1 LTSRFAFFRLKVTAK
16 DKASIVAGL
25 ALAAASP
32 EEESM
37 STFAHSEAGIEQ
49 LLHAENELLPPKSLV
64 ENARLKDYAAEYKRS
79 VDDPEAF
86 WADAASELEWFKPWT
101 KVFDWKYPTFE
112 WFQGGKFNI
121 THNCL
126 DRQVKSG
133 RKNKVAYIW
142 VGEDGTERQ
151 VTYGQLLDQVGRTAN
166 ALKSLGVKRGDRVI
180 VYMPLC
186 LEGVVS
192 MLACARIGAVHSV
205 VYAGFSVGA
214 LRSRIEDA
222 QARVIL
228 TADVTYRRGKQVPL
242 RTIVQESI
250 AELEL
255 VKKVVVLRRAKP
267 MIELTEREVD
277 FNELVQAQKA
287 ECLAEVM
294 DSEDP
299 LYILY
304 TSGTTGKPKGVVH
317 VHGGYAVGTHYH
329 MTRFWD
335 IRDDDVY
342 FCTSDIGWVV
352 GHSYIVYAPLL
363 AGVTTLFR
371 EGAIDYP
378 NPGIAWE
385 LVEKYRVSVVF
396 TAPTAVRMFMRHG
409 DELPKKFDLRSLR
422 LFTCAGEPLNP
433 EALQWAYRMLCG
445 NGTTAFVA
453 DNWWQT
459 ETGGPC
465 LGTLPI
471 MAARP
476 AKAGKAL
483 PGVVAE
489 VVDQQGNP
497 MPPNKGGLLVI
508 RKPFPH
514 MFRTVYGDPARYSQD
529 WGKVPNCYT
538 TGDVA
543 VCDQDGYFT
552 VVGRADDVLNVAGH
566 RIGTAD
572 VEGALVSHPAVGE
585 AAVIGRP
592 DEIKGENIKAFVIL
606 RIGHTGSPELE
617 TKLKDHVRHVLGAIA
632 VPAEIAFPDKLPK
645 TRSGK
650 IIRRLLK
657 AQELGRD
664 VGDLSTLEE

>member
-1 LTSRFAFFRLKVTAK
+1 MPPPVQ
-16 DKASIVAGL
+16 
-25 ALAAASP
+25 P
-32 EEESM
+32 E
-37 STFAHSEAGIEQ
+37 TGIEQ
-49 LLHAENELLPPKSLV
+49 LLRAETEFHPPKFLA
-64 ENARLKDYAAEYKRS
+64 EQARLRDYAAEYGRS
-79 VDDPEAF
+79 VGDAEGF
-86 WADAASELEWFKPWT
+86 WVDIARELEWFEPWK
-101 KVFDWKYPTFE
+101 KVFEWKYPTFE
-112 WFQGGKFNI
+112 WFLGGKCNI
-121 THNCL
+121 TYNCL
-126 DRQVKSG
+126 DRQVKAG

-142 VGEDGTERQ
+142 AGEDGAERQ
-151 VTYGQLLDQVGRTAN
+151 MTYAQLLDAVCRTAN
-166 ALKSLGVKRGDRVI
+166 GLKSLGVKKGDRVI
-180 VYMPLC
+180 IYMPLS
-186 LEGVVS
+186 LEGVIC

-205 VYAGFSVGA
+205 VYAGFSVQA

-228 TADVTYRRGKQVPL
+228 TADFTFRRGKRVPL
-242 RTIVQESI
+242 RSIVEESI
-250 AELEL
+250 AGLEI
-255 VKKVVVLRRAKP
+255 VDKVVVLRRTQP
-267 MIELTEREVD
+267 QIELSGRELD
-277 FNELVQAQKA
+277 FNELIKKQSRECPA
-287 ECLAEVM
+287 EAM
-294 DSEDP
+294 DAEDP

-317 VHGGYAVGTHYH
+317 VHGGYMVGTYYH

-335 IRDDDVY
+335 IRDDDVF

-363 AGVTTLFR
+363 AGATTLFR

-378 NPGIAWE
+378 HPAIAWE
-385 LVEKYRVSVVF
+385 LVEKYRASVIF

-409 DELPKKFDLRSLR
+409 DDLPKQYDLGTIR

-433 EALQWAYRMLCG
+433 EALSWTHRVICN
-445 NGTTAFVA
+445 NGKTGFVA

-465 LGTLPI
+465 LGTMCTFPQ
-471 MAARP
+471 RP

-489 VVDQQGNP
+489 VVDQQGNK
-497 MPPNKGGLLVI
+497 MPPNKGGLLVL
-508 RKPFPH
+508 RRPFPH
-514 MFRTVYGDPARYSQD
+514 MFRTVYGDPERYAQD
-529 WGKVPNCYT
+529 WGKVPNAYT

-543 VCDQDGYFT
+543 ICDEDGYFT

-572 VEGALVSHPAVGE
+572 VEGALVSHPAVAE

-606 RIGHTGSPELE
+606 RVGHSASPELE
-617 TKLKDHVRHVLGAIA
+617 AKLKDHVRHTLGSIA

-657 AQELGRD
+657 AQELGKE

>member
-1 LTSRFAFFRLKVTAK
+1 
-16 DKASIVAGL
+16 
-25 ALAAASP
+25 
-32 EEESM
+32 M
-37 STFAHSEAGIEQ
+37 STVAHSEAGIEQ
-49 LLHAENELLPPKSLV
+49 LLHAENELLPPRSLV

-79 VDDPEAF
+79 VEDPEAF
-86 WADAASELEWFKPWT
+86 WADAANELEWFRPWT
-101 KVFDWKYPTFE
+101 KVFEWKYPTFE

-166 ALKSLGVKRGDRVI
+166 ALKSLGVKKGDRVI

-228 TADVTYRRGKQVPL
+228 TADVTYRRGKMVPL
-242 RTIVQESI
+242 RAIVQESI
-250 AELEL
+250 AGLEL
-255 VKKVVVLRRAKP
+255 VEKVVVLRRAKP
-267 MIELTEREVD
+267 IIQLTEREVD

>member
-1 LTSRFAFFRLKVTAK
+1 
-16 DKASIVAGL
+16 
-25 ALAAASP
+25 
-32 EEESM
+32 M
-37 STFAHSEAGIEQ
+37 STVAHTESGIEQ
-49 LLHAENELLPPKSLV
+49 LLKAETELHAPEFLKQEC
-64 ENARLKDYAAEYKRS
+64 RLRDYEAEYKRS
-79 VDDPEAF
+79 VQNPDAF
-86 WADAASELEWFKPWT
+86 WSGVAAELDWFQPWK
-101 KVFDWKYPTFE
+101 KVFEWTYPTFQ
-112 WFQGGKFNI
+112 WFLGGKCNI
-121 THNCL
+121 SWNAL
-126 DRQVKSG
+126 DRQVKAG

-142 VGEDGTERQ
+142 TTEDGTERQ
-151 VTYGQLLDQVGRTAN
+151 ITYGQLLDFVSRTAN
-166 ALKSLGVKRGDRVI
+166 GLKQLGVRKGDRVI
-180 VYMPLC
+180 IYMA

-205 VYAGFSVGA
+205 VYAGFSVQA

-228 TADVTYRRGKQVPL
+228 TADFTYRRGKRVEL
-242 RTIVQESI
+242 RSIVQESI
-250 AELEL
+250 EGLEI
-255 VKKVVVLRRAKP
+255 VDKVVVWRRGEPKA
-267 MIELTEREVD
+267 ELDAREVD
-277 FNELVQAQKA
+277 FYELVNSQKA
-287 ECLAEVM
+287 ECPAELM

-317 VHGGYAVGTHYH
+317 VHGGYSVGIYYH

-335 IRDDDVY
+335 IRDDDI
-342 FCTSDIGWVV
+342 FLCTSDIGWVV

-363 AGVTTLFR
+363 AGATTLFR

-378 NPGIAWE
+378 HPAIAWE
-385 LVEKYRVSVVF
+385 LAEKYRVSVVF

-409 DELPKKFDLRSLR
+409 DELPKKYDLHTIR

-433 EALQWAYRMLCG
+433 EAQMWAHRVICN
-445 NGTTAFVA
+445 NGKTGFVA
-453 DNWWQT
+453 DNFWQT

-465 LGTLPI
+465 LGTLPLFP
-471 MAARP
+471 ARP

-489 VVDQQGNP
+489 VVDQQGNK
-497 MPPNKGGLLVI
+497 MPPNKGGLLVF
-508 RKPFPH
+508 RRPFPH
-514 MFRTVYGDPARYSQD
+514 MFRTVWGDAARYAQD
-529 WGKVPNCYT
+529 WGKVPNAYT

-572 VEGALVSHPAVGE
+572 VESALVSHPAVAE

-606 RIGHTGSPELE
+606 RVGHTASPELE
-617 TKLKDHVRHVLGAIA
+617 AKLKDHVRHTLGSIA
-632 VPAEIAFPDKLPK
+632 VPAEIAFPEKLPK

-657 AQELGRD
+657 AQELGRE

>member
-1 LTSRFAFFRLKVTAK
+1 
-16 DKASIVAGL
+16 
-25 ALAAASP
+25 
-32 EEESM
+32 M
-37 STFAHSEAGIEQ
+37 STVAHSEAGIEQ
-49 LLHAENELLPPKSLV
+49 LLKAENELLPPKSLV

-79 VDDPEAF
+79 VEEPEAF
-86 WADAASELEWFKPWT
+86 WADAAKELEWFQPWT

-151 VTYGQLLDQVGRTAN
+151 ITYGQLLDFVGRAAN
-166 ALKSLGVKRGDRVI
+166 ALKSLGVKKGDRVI

-242 RTIVQESI
+242 RDIVQESI
-250 AELEL
+250 AGLEL
-255 VKKVVVLRRAKP
+255 VEKVVVLRRARP
-267 MIELTEREVD
+267 MIELTEREID

-409 DELPKKFDLRSLR
+409 DELPKKYDLRSLR

-433 EALQWAYRMLCG
+433 EALQWAYRVICG

-489 VVDQQGNP
+489 VVDQQGNK

-508 RKPFPH
+508 RNPFPH
-514 MFRTVYGDPARYSQD
+514 MFRTVYGDPARYAQD
-529 WGKVPNCYT
+529 WGKVPNAYT

-572 VEGALVSHPAVGE
+572 VEGALVSHPAVAE

-617 TKLKDHVRHVLGAIA
+617 MKLKDHVRHVLGAIA

-657 AQELGRD
+657 AQELGRE

>member
-1 LTSRFAFFRLKVTAK
+1 MATQT
-16 DKASIVAGL
+16 I
-25 ALAAASP
+25 
-32 EEESM
+32 
-37 STFAHSEAGIEQ
+37 HSEGIEQ
-49 LLHAENELLPPKSLV
+49 LLQSQNEIHPPASLV
-64 ENARLKDYAAEYKRS
+64 AKARLRDYPAEYKRS
-79 VDDPEAF
+79 VEDPDGFWGEA
-86 WADAASELEWFKPWT
+86 AQELEWFQPWK
-101 KVFDWKYPTFE
+101 KVFEWKYPTFE
-112 WFQGGKFNI
+112 WFAGAKCNI
-121 THNCL
+121 TYNCL

-151 VTYGQLLDQVGRTAN
+151 ITYGQLLDFVCRTAN
-166 ALKSLGVKRGDRVI
+166 ALKSLGVKKGDRVI
-180 VYMPLC
+180 IYMPLN

-192 MLACARIGAVHSV
+192 MLACARIGAIHSV
-205 VYAGFSVGA
+205 VYAGFSVQA

-228 TADVTYRRGKQVPL
+228 TADICYRRGKRVGL
-242 RTIVQESI
+242 RSIVQESI
-250 AELEL
+250 AGLEN
-255 VKKVVVLRRAKP
+255 VDKVVVLRRTEP
-267 MIELTEREVD
+267 PIELELHEVD
-277 FNELVQAQKA
+277 FYELVRKQSAS
-287 ECLAEVM
+287 CPAEVM
-294 DSEDP
+294 EAEDP

-317 VHGGYAVGTHYH
+317 VHGGYMVGIHYH

-335 IRDDDVY
+335 IRDDDVF

-363 AGVTTLFR
+363 AGTTTLFR

-378 NPGIAWE
+378 NPAIAWE
-385 LVEKYRVSVVF
+385 LVERYRASVIF

-409 DELPKKFDLRSLR
+409 DELPKRYDLRSIR

-433 EALQWAYRMLCG
+433 EALVWAYRVICG
-445 NGTTAFVA
+445 NGEWGFVA

-465 LGTLPI
+465 LGTLPVL
-471 MAARP
+471 AARP
-476 AKAGKAL
+476 TKAGKPL

-489 VVDQQGNP
+489 VVDPQGNKL
-497 MPPNKGGLLVI
+497 PPNKGGLLVL
-508 RKPFPH
+508 RRPFPH
-514 MFRTVYGDPARYSQD
+514 MFRTVYGDPARYAVD
-529 WGKVPNCYT
+529 WGKVPNAYT

-543 VCDQDGYFT
+543 ICDEDGYFT

-572 VEGALVSHPAVGE
+572 VEGALVSHPAVAE

-606 RIGHTGSPELE
+606 RVGHTASPELE
-617 TKLKDHVRHVLGAIA
+617 AKLKDHVRHTLGSIAI
-632 VPAEIAFPDKLPK
+632 PSEIAFPEKLPK

-650 IIRRLLK
+650 IMRRLLK
-657 AQELGRD
+657 AQELGKE
-664 VGDLSTLEE
+664 VGDISTLEE

>member
-1 LTSRFAFFRLKVTAK
+1 M
-16 DKASIVAGL
+16 
-25 ALAAASP
+25 SP
-32 EEESM
+32 AVHTES
-37 STFAHSEAGIEQ
+37 GIEQ
-49 LLHAENELLPPKSLV
+49 LLHAETEFHPPKFLI
-64 ENARLKDYAAEYKRS
+64 EQARLREYASEYKRS
-79 VDDPEAF
+79 VDDAEGF
-86 WADAASELEWFKPWT
+86 WEGIAHELEWFAPWRKT
-101 KVFDWKYPTFE
+101 FDWKYPTFE
-112 WFQGGKFNI
+112 WFIGGKCNI
-121 THNCL
+121 TYNAL

-142 VGEDGTERQ
+142 AGEDGAEQ
-151 VTYGQLLDQVGRTAN
+151 QLTYQQLLDAVCRAAN
-166 ALKSLGVKRGDRVI
+166 GLKSLGVKKGDRVI
-180 VYMPLC
+180 IYMPLS
-186 LEGVVS
+186 LEGVIS

-205 VYAGFSVGA
+205 VYAGFSVQA

-228 TADVTYRRGKQVPL
+228 TADFTFRRGKRVPL
-242 RTIVQESI
+242 RSIVEESI
-250 AELEL
+250 AGLE
-255 VKKVVVLRRAKP
+255 VVDKVVVWRRTQP
-267 MIELTEREVD
+267 QIELSGREID
-277 FNELVQAQKA
+277 FHELIKKQSAD
-287 ECLAEVM
+287 CPAEVM
-294 DSEDP
+294 DAEDP

-317 VHGGYAVGTHYH
+317 VHGGYMVGTYYH

-335 IRDDDVY
+335 IKDDDVF

-363 AGVTTLFR
+363 AGATTLFR
-371 EGAIDYP
+371 EGAIDFP
-378 NPGIAWE
+378 HPAVAWE
-385 LVEKYRVSVVF
+385 LVEKYRASVIF

-409 DELPKKFDLRSLR
+409 DELPKKYNLRSIR

-433 EALQWAYRMLCG
+433 EALAWTHRVICD
-445 NGTTAFVA
+445 NGKTGFVA

-465 LGTLPI
+465 LGTMCTFPQ
-471 MAARP
+471 RP

-489 VVDQQGNP
+489 VVDQQGNR
-497 MPPNKGGLLVI
+497 MPPNKGGLLVL
-508 RKPFPH
+508 RRPFPH
-514 MFRTVYGDPARYSQD
+514 MFRTVYGDPARYAQD
-529 WGKVPNCYT
+529 WGKVPNAYT

-543 VCDQDGYFT
+543 ICDQDGYFT

-572 VEGALVSHPAVGE
+572 VEGALVSHPAVAE

-606 RIGHTGSPELE
+606 RVGHTASAELGG
-617 TKLKDHVRHVLGAIA
+617 KLKDHVRHTLGAIA

-657 AQELGRD
+657 ARELGKE

>member
-1 LTSRFAFFRLKVTAK
+1 M
-16 DKASIVAGL
+16 
-25 ALAAASP
+25 SP
-32 EEESM
+32 TVQTES
-37 STFAHSEAGIEQ
+37 GIEQ
-49 LLHAENELLPPKSLV
+49 LLHAETEFHPPKFLA
-64 ENARLKDYAAEYKRS
+64 EQARLRDYAGEYKRS
-79 VDDPEAF
+79 IDNPEAF
-86 WADAASELEWFKPWT
+86 WDGVAKELEWFAPWH
-101 KVFDWKYPTFE
+101 KVFEWKYPTFE
-112 WFQGGKFNI
+112 WFQGGKCNI
-121 THNCL
+121 THNAL
-126 DRQVKSG
+126 DRQVKAG

-142 VGEDGTERQ
+142 AGEDGAERQ
-151 VTYGQLLDQVGRTAN
+151 LTYGQLLDAVCRTAN
-166 ALKSLGVKRGDRVI
+166 GLKSLGVKKGDRVI
-180 VYMPLC
+180 IYMPLTP
-186 LEGVVS
+186 EGVVS

-205 VYAGFSVGA
+205 VYAGFSVQA

-242 RTIVQESI
+242 HAIVQESI
-250 AELEL
+250 DGLEI
-255 VKKVVVLRRAKP
+255 VEKVVVLRRAQP
-267 MIELTEREVD
+267 QIELGPREVD
-277 FNELVQAQKA
+277 FHELIRKQQA
-287 ECLAEVM
+287 ECPPEVM
-294 DSEDP
+294 DAEDP

-317 VHGGYAVGTHYH
+317 VHGGYMVGIYYH

-335 IRDDDVY
+335 IRDDDVF

-363 AGVTTLFR
+363 AGTTTLFR

-378 NPGIAWE
+378 HPAIAWE
-385 LVEKYRVSVVF
+385 LAERYRASVIF

-409 DELPKKFDLRSLR
+409 DELPKKYDLNSIR

-433 EALQWAYRMLCG
+433 EALNWTHRVICNEG
-445 NGTTAFVA
+445 KTGFVA

-465 LGTLPI
+465 LGTLCTFPQ
-471 MAARP
+471 RP

-489 VVDQQGNP
+489 VVDQKGNR
-497 MPPNKGGLLVI
+497 MPPNKGGLLVL
-508 RKPFPH
+508 RTPFPH
-514 MFRTVYGDPARYSQD
+514 MFRTVYGDPARYAQD
-529 WGKVPNCYT
+529 WGKVPNAYT

-543 VCDQDGYFT
+543 ICDQDGYFT

-572 VEGALVSHPAVGE
+572 VEGALVSHPSVAE

-606 RIGHTGSPELE
+606 RVGHTPSPELE
-617 TKLKDHVRHVLGAIA
+617 AKLKDHVRHTLGAIA

-657 AQELGRD
+657 AQELGRE

>member
-1 LTSRFAFFRLKVTAK
+1 MPPTVQT
-16 DKASIVAGL
+16 
-25 ALAAASP
+25 
-32 EEESM
+32 ES
-37 STFAHSEAGIEQ
+37 GIEQ
-49 LLHAENELLPPKSLV
+49 LLQAKTEFHPPKFLA
-64 ENARLKDYAAEYKRS
+64 EQARLGDYAAEYQRS
-79 VDDPEAF
+79 IEDPEKF
-86 WADAASELEWFKPWT
+86 WAGIAQELEWFAPWQN
-101 KVFDWKYPTFE
+101 VFEWKYPTFE
-112 WFQGGKFNI
+112 WFQGGKCNI
-121 THNCL
+121 THNAL
-126 DRQVKSG
+126 DRQVKAG

-142 VGEDGTERQ
+142 AGEDGAERQ
-151 VTYGQLLDQVGRTAN
+151 LTYGQLLDSVCRTAN
-166 ALKSLGVKRGDRVI
+166 GLKSLGVKKGDRVI
-180 VYMPLC
+180 IYMPLMP
-186 LEGVVS
+186 EGVVS

-205 VYAGFSVGA
+205 VYAGFSVQA

-242 RTIVQESI
+242 HSIVKESI
-250 AELEL
+250 EGLEI
-255 VKKVVVLRRAKP
+255 VEKVVVLRRTQP
-267 MIELTEREVD
+267 PVELGPREVD
-277 FNELVQAQKA
+277 YSELVRKQKA
-287 ECLAEVM
+287 ECPPAVM
-294 DSEDP
+294 DAEDP

-317 VHGGYAVGTHYH
+317 VHGGYMVGIYYH

-335 IRDDDVY
+335 IRDDDVF

-363 AGVTTLFR
+363 AGTTTLFR
-371 EGAIDYP
+371 EGAVDYP
-378 NPGIAWE
+378 HPAIAWE
-385 LVEKYRVSVVF
+385 LVEKYRASVIF

-409 DELPKKFDLRSLR
+409 DELPRKYDLSSIR

-433 EALQWAYRMLCG
+433 EALSWTHRVICNEG
-445 NGTTAFVA
+445 KSGFVA

-465 LGTLPI
+465 LGTLCTFPQ
-471 MAARP
+471 RP

-489 VVDQQGNP
+489 VVDQKGNR
-497 MPPNKGGLLVI
+497 MPPNKGGLLVL

-514 MFRTVYGDPARYSQD
+514 MFRTVYGDPARYAQD
-529 WGKVPNCYT
+529 WGKVPNAYT

-543 VCDQDGYFT
+543 ICDQDGYFT

-572 VEGALVSHPAVGE
+572 VEGALVSHPSVAE

-606 RIGHTGSPELE
+606 RVGHTASPELE
-617 TKLKDHVRHVLGAIA
+617 AKLKDHVRHTLGAIA

-657 AQELGRD
+657 AQELGRE

>member
-1 LTSRFAFFRLKVTAK
+1 M
-16 DKASIVAGL
+16 ASL
-25 ALAAASP
+25 AHP
-32 EEESM
+32 EG
-37 STFAHSEAGIEQ
+37 GIEQ
-49 LLHAENELLPPKSLV
+49 LLKAETEIHAPEFLKQEC
-64 ENARLKDYAAEYKRS
+64 RLRDYEAEYKRS
-79 VDDPEAF
+79 VQNPDAF
-86 WADAASELEWFKPWT
+86 WSGVAAELDWFQPWK
-101 KVFDWKYPTFE
+101 KVFEWTYPTFQ
-112 WFQGGKFNI
+112 WFVGGKCNI
-121 THNCL
+121 SWNAL
-126 DRQVKSG
+126 DRQVKAG

-142 VGEDGTERQ
+142 TTEDGTERQ
-151 VTYGQLLDQVGRTAN
+151 ITYGQLLDFVSRTAN
-166 ALKSLGVKRGDRVI
+166 GLKSLGVKKGDRVI
-180 VYMPLC
+180 IYMPLA

-205 VYAGFSVGA
+205 VYAGFSVQA

-228 TADVTYRRGKQVPL
+228 TADFTYRRGKRVEL
-242 RTIVQESI
+242 RSIVQESI
-250 AELEL
+250 DGLE
-255 VKKVVVLRRAKP
+255 VVDKVVVWRRGEPKV
-267 MIELTEREVD
+267 ELDAREVD
-277 FNELVQAQKA
+277 FYELVNGQKA
-287 ECLAEVM
+287 DCPAELM

-317 VHGGYAVGTHYH
+317 VHGGYSVGIYYH

-335 IRDDDVY
+335 IRDDDI
-342 FCTSDIGWVV
+342 FLCTSDIGWVV

-363 AGVTTLFR
+363 AGTTTLFR

-378 NPGIAWE
+378 HPAIAWE

-409 DELPKKFDLRSLR
+409 DELPKKYDLRSLR

-433 EALQWAYRMLCG
+433 EALNWAYRVICG
-445 NGTTAFVA
+445 NGECAFVA

-489 VVDQQGNP
+489 VVDQQGNK

-514 MFRTVYGDPARYSQD
+514 MFRTVYGDPTRYAVD
-529 WGKVPNCYT
+529 WGKVPNAYT

-572 VEGALVSHPAVGE
+572 VEGALVSHPAVAE

-606 RIGHTGSPELE
+606 RVGHAGSPELE
-617 TKLKDHVRHVLGAIA
+617 GKLKDHVRHVLGAIA

>member
-1 LTSRFAFFRLKVTAK
+1 MPPTVHT
-16 DKASIVAGL
+16 
-25 ALAAASP
+25 
-32 EEESM
+32 ES
-37 STFAHSEAGIEQ
+37 GIEQ
-49 LLHAENELLPPKSLV
+49 LLRTETEFYPPKFLV
-64 ENARLKDYAAEYKRS
+64 EQARLRDYASEYQRS
-79 VDDPEAF
+79 MDDPEGF
-86 WADAASELEWFKPWT
+86 WAGIARELEWFAPW
-101 KVFDWKYPTFE
+101 KKIFDWNYPTFE
-112 WFQGGKFNI
+112 WFQGARCNI
-121 THNCL
+121 TYNAL

-142 VGEDGTERQ
+142 AGEDGAERQ
-151 VTYGQLLDQVGRTAN
+151 ITYGQLLDAVGRAAN
-166 ALKSLGVKRGDRVI
+166 GLKSLGVNNGDRVI
-180 VYMPLC
+180 IYMPLS
-186 LEGVVS
+186 LEGVIS

-205 VYAGFSVGA
+205 VYAGFSVQA

-222 QARVIL
+222 QARVIV
-228 TADVTYRRGKQVPL
+228 TADVTYRRGKLVPL
-242 RTIVQESI
+242 HVIVAEAI
-250 AELEL
+250 AGLEI
-255 VKKVVVLRRAKP
+255 VEKVVVFRRTEPKV
-267 MIELTEREVD
+267 ELGGREVD
-277 FNELVQAQKA
+277 FHELVRRQKA
-287 ECLAEVM
+287 ECPAEIM
-294 DSEDP
+294 EAEDP

-317 VHGGYAVGTHYH
+317 VHGGYMVGTYYH

-335 IRDDDVY
+335 IRDEDVF

-363 AGVTTLFR
+363 AGATTLFR
-371 EGAIDYP
+371 EGAVDYP
-378 NPGIAWE
+378 HPAIAWE
-385 LVEKYRVSVVF
+385 LVEKYRASVMF

-409 DELPKKFDLRSLR
+409 DELPKKYDLSSIR

-433 EALQWAYRMLCG
+433 EALQWTHRVICN
-445 NGTTAFVA
+445 NGQSGFVA

-465 LGTLPI
+465 LGTMCTFPQ
-471 MAARP
+471 RP

-489 VVDQQGNP
+489 VVDQQGNR
-497 MPPNKGGLLVI
+497 MPPNKGGLLVL

-514 MFRTVYGDPARYSQD
+514 MFRTVYGDPERYAQD
-529 WGKVPNCYT
+529 WGKVPNAYT

-543 VCDQDGYFT
+543 ICDEDGYFT

-572 VEGALVSHPAVGE
+572 VEGALVSHPAVAE

-606 RIGHTGSPELE
+606 RVGHSASPDLE
-617 TKLKDHVRHVLGAIA
+617 GKLKDHVRHTLGAIA
-632 VPAEIAFPDKLPK
+632 VPAEIAFPEKLPK

-657 AQELGRD
+657 AQELGRE

>member
-1 LTSRFAFFRLKVTAK
+1 MAPVT
-16 DKASIVAGL
+16 
-25 ALAAASP
+25 P
-32 EEESM
+32 TES
-37 STFAHSEAGIEQ
+37 GIEQ
-49 LLHAENELLPPKSLV
+49 LLRAETELHAPEFLV
-64 ENARLKDYAAEYKRS
+64 QQCRLKNYAAEYKRS
-79 VDDPEAF
+79 VESPDAF
-86 WADAASELEWFKPWT
+86 WSGVASELEWFKPWN
-101 KVFDWKYPTFE
+101 KVFEWTYPTFQ
-112 WFQGGKFNI
+112 WFLGGKCNI
-121 THNCL
+121 THNAL

-142 VGEDGTERQ
+142 TTEDGTERQ
-151 VTYGQLLDQVGRTAN
+151 ITYGQLLDFVGRAAN
-166 ALKSLGVKRGDRVI
+166 GLKSLGVKKGDRVI
-180 VYMPLC
+180 IYMPLA
-186 LEGVVS
+186 LEGVVA

-205 VYAGFSVGA
+205 VYAGFSVQA

-228 TADVTYRRGKQVPL
+228 TADFTYRRGKRVEL
-242 RTIVQESI
+242 RSIVEESI
-250 AELEL
+250 DGLEI
-255 VKKVVVLRRAKP
+255 VDKVVVLRRGQP
-267 MIELTEREVD
+267 QIELGPREID
-277 FNELVQAQKA
+277 FYELVKGQKA
-287 ECLAEVM
+287 ECPAEVM

-317 VHGGYAVGTHYH
+317 VHGGYSVGIYYH

-335 IRDDDVY
+335 IRDDDVF

-363 AGVTTLFR
+363 AGATTLFR

-378 NPGIAWE
+378 HPAVAWE
-385 LVEKYRVSVVF
+385 LAEKYRVSVVF

-409 DELPKKFDLRSLR
+409 DELPKKYDLHTIR

-433 EALQWAYRMLCG
+433 EAQLWAHRVICG
-445 NGTTAFVA
+445 NGKTGFVA

-465 LGTLPI
+465 LGTMPAF
-471 MAARP
+471 AARP

-489 VVDQQGNP
+489 VVDQQGNR
-497 MPPNKGGLLVI
+497 MPPNKGGLLVL
-508 RKPFPH
+508 RRPFPH
-514 MFRTVYGDPARYSQD
+514 MFRTVYGDAERYAQD
-529 WGKVPNCYT
+529 WGKVPNAYT

-543 VCDQDGYFT
+543 VCDEDGYFT

-572 VEGALVSHPAVGE
+572 VESALVSHPAVAE

-606 RIGHTGSPELE
+606 RVGHTGSPELE
-617 TKLKDHVRHVLGAIA
+617 AVLKDHVRHTLGSIA

-657 AQELGRD
+657 AQELGRE

>member
-1 LTSRFAFFRLKVTAK
+1 MATRAK
-16 DKASIVAGL
+16 TGDS
-25 ALAAASP
+25 
-32 EEESM
+32 
-37 STFAHSEAGIEQ
+37 GIEQ
-49 LLHAENELLPPKSLV
+49 LLKAEEEIKPPASLV
-64 ENARLKDYAAEYKRS
+64 AGARLKDYEAEYKRS
-79 VDDPEAF
+79 VEDPEGF
-86 WADAASELEWFKPWT
+86 WSDVAKELEWFQPWNKAFEWT
-101 KVFDWKYPTFE
+101 YPTFK
-112 WFQGGKFNI
+112 WFVGAKCNI
-121 THNCL
+121 TYNCL

-142 VGEDGTERQ
+142 TTEDGTEQ
-151 VTYGQLLDQVGRTAN
+151 QYTYGQLLDFVCRTAN
-166 ALKSLGVKRGDRVI
+166 ALRSLGVKKGDRVI
-180 VYMPLC
+180 IYMPLC
-186 LEGVVS
+186 PEGVVS

-205 VYAGFSVGA
+205 VYAGFSVQA

-222 QARVIL
+222 QARVVL
-228 TADVTYRRGKQVPL
+228 TADICYRRGKQVGL
-242 RTIVQESI
+242 KSIVDEAI
-250 AELEL
+250 TGLEI
-255 VKKVVVLRRAKP
+255 VEKVAVLRR
-267 MIELTEREVD
+267 IEPKIDLTAIHEVD
-277 FNELVQAQKA
+277 FYDLVRKQPADCPP
-287 ECLAEVM
+287 EPM

-317 VHGGYAVGTHYH
+317 VHGGYMVGTYYH

-335 IRDDDVY
+335 IRDDDIF

-352 GHSYIVYAPLL
+352 GHSYIVYAPLV
-363 AGVTTLFR
+363 AGATTLFR

-378 NPGIAWE
+378 HAAIAWE
-385 LVEKYRVSVVF
+385 LVEKYRASVIF

-409 DELPKKFDLRSLR
+409 DEMPARYDLKSIR

-433 EALQWAYRMLCG
+433 EAQAWAYRVLCG
-445 NGTTAFVA
+445 GGKWGFVA

-465 LGTLPI
+465 LGTLPVL
-471 MAARP
+471 ASRP

-489 VVDQQGNP
+489 VVDAKGNKL
-497 MPPNKGGLLVI
+497 PPNKGGLLVL
-508 RKPFPH
+508 RRPFPH
-514 MFRTVYGDPARYSQD
+514 MFRTVFGDPERYAKD
-529 WGKVPNCYT
+529 WGKVPNSYT

-543 VCDQDGYFT
+543 ICDQDGYFT

-572 VEGALVSHPAVGE
+572 VEGALVSHPAVAE

-606 RIGHTGSPELE
+606 RVGHTASPDLE
-617 TKLKDHVRHVLGAIA
+617 SKLKDHVRHVLGAIA

-650 IIRRLLK
+650 IMRRLLK
-657 AQELGRD
+657 ALELGQEIGD
-664 VGDLSTLEE
+664 VSTLEE

>member
-1 LTSRFAFFRLKVTAK
+1 
-16 DKASIVAGL
+16 
-25 ALAAASP
+25 
-32 EEESM
+32 M
-37 STFAHSEAGIEQ
+37 STSAIEPAAESKTKNQGIEQ
-49 LLHAENELLPPKSLV
+49 LLRAEGETRAPVKV
-64 ENARLKDYAAEYKRS
+64 VREARLQDYEAEYARS
-79 VDDPEAF
+79 TQDPEAF
-86 WADAASELEWFKPWT
+86 WAEVARELEWFSPW
-101 KVFDWKYPTFE
+101 KQVFQSSYPTFQ
-112 WFQGGKFNI
+112 WFTGAQCNI
-121 THNCL
+121 TYNCL
-126 DRQVKSG
+126 DRQVKNG

-142 VGEDGTERQ
+142 TTEDGSERQ
-151 VTYGQLLDQVGRTAN
+151 FTYGQLLDFVSRTAN
-166 ALKSLGVKRGDRVI
+166 ALKSLGVKKGDRVI

-186 LEGVVS
+186 PEGVVT

-205 VYAGFSVGA
+205 VYAGFSVQA

-222 QARVIL
+222 QARIIV
-228 TADVTYRRGKQVPL
+228 TADVTYRRGNRVGL
-242 RTIVQESI
+242 RSIVEEAI
-250 AELEL
+250 DGLEIVDKVIVLRRTEPKIELHANEVDFYEL
-255 VKKVVVLRRAKP
+255 VKK
-267 MIELTEREVD
+267 
-277 FNELVQAQKA
+277 QSA
-287 ECLAEVM
+287 ECPAEPV
-294 DSEDP
+294 DSEHP

-317 VHGGYAVGTHYH
+317 VHGGYMVGTYYH

-335 IRDDDVY
+335 IRDDDVF

-363 AGVTTLFR
+363 AGATTLFR

-378 NPGIAWE
+378 SPAIAWE
-385 LVEKYRVSVVF
+385 LVEKYGVSVIF

-409 DELPKKFDLRSLR
+409 DELPKKYNLRTIR

-433 EALQWAYRMLCG
+433 EAQSWAFRVLCG
-445 NGTTAFVA
+445 NGEWGFVA

-471 MAARP
+471 MASRP

-483 PGVVAE
+483 PGVIAE
-489 VVDQQGNP
+489 IVDQHGNKL
-497 MPPNKGGLLVI
+497 PPNTGGLLVL
-508 RKPFPH
+508 RRPFPH
-514 MFRTVYGDPARYSQD
+514 MFRTVFGDPERYAKD
-529 WGKVPNCYT
+529 WGRIPNAYT

-543 VCDQDGYFT
+543 LCDEDGYFT

-572 VEGALVSHPAVGE
+572 VEGALVSHPAVAE

-606 RIGHTGSPELE
+606 RVGHTASPELAA
-617 TKLKDHVRHVLGAIA
+617 KLKDHVRHTLGAIA
-632 VPAEIAFPDKLPK
+632 APADIAFPDKLPK

-650 IIRRLLK
+650 IMRRLLK
-657 AQELGRD
+657 AQELGKE
-664 VGDLSTLEE
+664 VGDISTLEE